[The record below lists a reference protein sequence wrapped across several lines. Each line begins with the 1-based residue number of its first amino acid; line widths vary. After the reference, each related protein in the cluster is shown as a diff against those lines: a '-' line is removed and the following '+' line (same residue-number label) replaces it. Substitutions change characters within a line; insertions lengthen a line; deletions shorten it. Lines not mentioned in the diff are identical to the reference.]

1 MSSVD
6 ELRIEARRAEADGDF
21 ARATRLYMRAISQ
34 VQADD
39 VMPDPGL
46 LVRVGDLEYRQDD
59 PEAALT
65 YYRRAAEEYSD
76 QGLVT
81 NAVAVCNKVLRVFP
95 DEYEF
100 YAVLADL
107 HLDIGLTADARGHI
121 LRFDQAA
128 PALDEPAPVLDA
140 LRSFLAREPD
150 QEVALRLVA
159 RLEERGRR
167 DEALEV
173 LEEVWRERTREDL
186 EVEALHQK
194 AKELDPGIDFEAW
207 SRPRLEVHD
216 GREDVG
222 RGAGDAPDVGR
233 EHLGELGVLDELT
246 AGVGLLAAE
255 GDGEAEE
262 DVAPG
267 RGGPSGQIDVLR
279 TLARLVEY
287 RDFEAEQHA
296 DRVGELAAQLAEE
309 MGLSRVAVELLRSA
323 APLHD
328 MGMVVVPDSILLK
341 EGDLTTEERE
351 IMTTHA
357 ANGARILSESDLPE
371 MRLASEIALTHHER
385 WDGTGYPRGLEGP
398 EIPLSGRIVA
408 VADCF
413 MAITHDRPFREAE
426 SAEEALQEIED
437 GRGEQFDPR
446 VVEVLLDLKEDLV
459 SVPAEDEDYL
469 EAL

>member
-6 ELRIEARRAEADGDF
+6 DLRIEARRAEADGNF
-21 ARATRLYMRAISQ
+21 ARATRLYLRAISR
-34 VQADD
+34 VQAEET
-39 VMPDPGL
+39 MPDPGL
-46 LVRVGDLEYRQDD
+46 LVRVGDLEYRQND
-59 PEAALT
+59 PEAALA
-65 YYRRAAEEYSD
+65 YYRRAADEYSQ

-100 YAVLADL
+100 HRTLAEL
-107 HLDIGLTADARGHI
+107 HLDMGLTADARGHV
-121 LRFDQAA
+121 LRFEGAA
-128 PALDEPAPVLDA
+128 PELDDPEPVLDA
-140 LRSFLAREPD
+140 LRSFVSREPD

-173 LEEVWRERTREDL
+173 LEGVWRERIREDL

-194 AKELDPGIDFEAW
+194 AMELHPDVDLEAW
-207 SRPRLEVHD
+207 SRPRLEVHED
-216 GREDVG
+216 GRGDG
-222 RGAGDAPDVGR
+222 RSAADAPDVNR
-233 EHLGELGVLDELT
+233 EKLGDLGVLEELT
-246 AGVGLLAAE
+246 AESGLMAGDE
-255 GDGEAEE
+255 GADGEEIL
-262 DVAPG
+262 V
-267 RGGPSGQIDVLR
+267 GGDRPSGHIDVLR

-296 DRVGELAAQLAEE
+296 DRVGELAADLAEE
-309 MGLSRVAVELLRSA
+309 MGLSTVAVELIRSA

-328 MGMVVVPDSILLK
+328 MGMVVVPDHILLK
-341 EGDLTTEERE
+341 EDDLTPEERE

-357 ANGARILSESDLPE
+357 ANGARILSDSDLPE

-385 WDGTGYPRGLEGP
+385 WDGEGYPRGLEAR
-398 EIPLSGRIVA
+398 EIPLAGRIVA

-426 SAEEALQEIED
+426 SAEGALAEIEA
-437 GRGEQFDPR
+437 GRETQFDPGIVDALLDMQEDLLSPSDGED
-446 VVEVLLDLKEDLV
+446 VVE
-459 SVPAEDEDYL
+459 
-469 EAL
+469 AL

>member
-34 VQADD
+34 VQAED

-128 PALDEPAPVLDA
+128 PELDDPGPVLDA
-140 LRSFLAREPD
+140 LRSFLEREPD

-173 LEEVWRERTREDL
+173 LEEVWRERTREEL

-194 AKELDPGIDFEAW
+194 AKELDPDVDFEAW

-216 GREDVG
+216 GREDAR
-222 RGAGDAPDVGR
+222 RGAGDAPDVER

-246 AGVGLLAAE
+246 AEAGLLAAE
-255 GDGEAEE
+255 GDPGEESAAA
-262 DVAPG
+262 D
-267 RGGPSGQIDVLR
+267 RDRPSGQIDVLR

-296 DRVGELAAQLAEE
+296 DRVGELAAQLAGE
-309 MGLSRVAVELLRSA
+309 MGLSRVAVELIRSA

-341 EGDLTTEERE
+341 EGDLTPEERE

-385 WDGTGYPRGLEGP
+385 WDGTGYPRGLEGS

-426 SAEEALQEIED
+426 SAEEALQEIEE

-446 VVEVLLDLKEDLV
+446 IVEVLLDLKEDLV

>member
-6 ELRIEARRAEADGDF
+6 DLRIEARRAEADGDF

-34 VQADD
+34 VQAEG

-46 LVRVGDLEYRQDD
+46 LVRLGDLEYRQDD

-95 DEYEF
+95 DNYEF
-100 YAVLADL
+100 YALLADL

-128 PALDEPAPVLDA
+128 PARDDPGHVLDA
-140 LRSFLAREPD
+140 LRSFLEREPD
-150 QEVALRLVA
+150 QKVALRLVA
-159 RLEERGRR
+159 RLEGRGRN

-173 LEEVWRERTREDL
+173 LEDVWRERTREDL

-194 AKELDPGIDFEAW
+194 AKELDPDIDFEAW

-216 GREDVG
+216 GREEAR
-222 RGAGDAPDVGR
+222 RGAGDVPDER
-233 EHLGELGVLDELT
+233 EPLGELGVLDELT
-246 AGVGLLAAE
+246 AEAGLLAAE
-255 GDGEAEE
+255 DDAGAEE
-262 DVAPG
+262 ARVHD
-267 RGGPSGQIDVLR
+267 RDRPSGQIDVLR
-279 TLARLVEY
+279 TLARLVEH
-287 RDFEAEQHA
+287 RVFEAEQHA
-296 DRVGELAAQLAEE
+296 DRVGELAAQIAEGL
-309 MGLSRVAVELLRSA
+309 GLSRVAVELIRSA

-341 EGDLTTEERE
+341 EGDLTPEERE

-385 WDGTGYPRGLEGP
+385 WDGTGYPRELEGP
-398 EIPLSGRIVA
+398 RIPLSGRIVA

-413 MAITHDRPFREAE
+413 MALTHDRPFREAE
-426 SAEEALQEIED
+426 SAEEALREIEM
-437 GRGEQFDPR
+437 GRDAQFDPR
-446 VVEVLLDLKEDLV
+446 IVEVLLDLKEDLV
-459 SVPAEDEDYL
+459 SVPAEDDNYL